1 MIQYEK
7 YEPLIKGPFTNI
19 SDAIKE
25 AGNALRFIKLFVP
38 TAKIIIG
45 GSLPFYVHYA
55 DKTTQIVMN
64 DLDAALYCNK
74 TSSKM
79 VYAWASSRPEGTFK
93 VLTRSNG
100 KNCYIVPIGD
110 LDLHIEHPDT
120 RQNYSAAILSGIL
133 AGSCRTSETD
143 VFIYGRYKTYDFY
156 RKLNREK
163 DQNKLKIMKK
173 VLDIP

>member
-7 YEPLIKGPFTNI
+7 YEPLVQGPFTNI

-64 DLDAALYCNK
+64 DLDAALCCNV
-74 TSSKM
+74 SSNKM
-79 VYAWASSRPEGTFK
+79 LYHWVSTRPAGTFK
-93 VLTRSNG
+93 TFTKPG
-100 KNCYIVPIGD
+100 MKECYIVPIGD
-110 LDLHIEHPDT
+110 LDLHIEHPDYRSEIVDELLKCDDT
-120 RQNYSAAILSGIL
+120 
-133 AGSCRTSETD
+133 TETD
-143 VFIYGRYKTYDFY
+143 VYIYNKFKTYEFY
-156 RKLNREK
+156 RALNREK
-163 DQNKLKIMKK
+163 DQIKLRTMEKK
-173 VLDIP
+173 LNVG

>member
-7 YEPLIKGPFTNI
+7 YKPLIKGPFKSTD
-19 SDAIKE
+19 DAIKE

-38 TAKIIIG
+38 TAKLFIG
-45 GSLPFYVHYA
+45 ASLPFYVHYA
-55 DKTTQIVMN
+55 DKDTEILMN
-64 DLDAALYCNK
+64 DIDATLYCNK

-110 LDLHIEHPDT
+110 LDLHIEHPD
-120 RQNYSAAILSGIL
+120 YSTAILSGLLIGL
-133 AGSCRTSETD
+133 RTTSETN